1 MTGEGAI
8 VADWIAA
15 DWGTSRLRVWA
26 MGADGAPLAAAAA
39 DTGMGG
45 LAPGEYD
52 AALLAL
58 VGGWLRADRV
68 TPVVVCGMA
77 GAREGWAPAPYADI
91 ATPLARIAADP
102 AIPVADPRLS
112 VRILP
117 GLRQM
122 TPPDVMRGEET
133 QLAGLLA
140 MEPDF
145 DGVAVLPG
153 THSKWARVVAGRV
166 GAFRSFMTGEIF
178 ALLASRSVLR
188 HSMPADMGG
197 LDEAAFRAAVLE
209 TSRRPEQAA
218 ADVFGVRAASLLGQ
232 ATANEAAGR
241 LSGLLIGAELAA
253 AAALFGDAPATLIG
267 EPALCDWYGKAL
279 ALTGRAARTVD
290 PASAVLAGLTAA
302 HAHLFGDRP

>member
-1 MTGEGAI
+1 MTVADAI

-26 MGADGAPLAAAAA
+26 MGADGAPRAAASANA
-39 DTGMGG
+39 GMSG
-45 LAPGEYD
+45 LAPGDYD
-52 AALLAL
+52 AALLAR

-91 ATPLARIAADP
+91 ATPLARIAAGP
-102 AIPVADPRLS
+102 AIPAADPRLR

-140 MEPDF
+140 LEPGF
-145 DGVAVLPG
+145 EGVAVLPG
-153 THSKWARVVAGRV
+153 THSKWARVAAGRV
-166 GAFRSFMTGEIF
+166 DAFRSFMTGEIF

-197 LDEAAFRAAVLE
+197 LDEAAFCAAVQE
-209 TSRRPEQAA
+209 TSQRPQQAA
-218 ADVFGVRAASLLGQ
+218 ADLFGVRAASLLGR
-232 ATANEAAGR
+232 ASANEAAGR
-241 LSGLLIGAELAA
+241 LSGLLIGVELAA
-253 AAALFGDAPATLIG
+253 AAALFGDAPVTLIG
-267 EPALCDWYGKAL
+267 EPALCEWYRKAL
-279 ALTGRAARTVD
+279 GLTGRAARMVD
-290 PASAVLAGLTAA
+290 PAKAVLAGLTTA